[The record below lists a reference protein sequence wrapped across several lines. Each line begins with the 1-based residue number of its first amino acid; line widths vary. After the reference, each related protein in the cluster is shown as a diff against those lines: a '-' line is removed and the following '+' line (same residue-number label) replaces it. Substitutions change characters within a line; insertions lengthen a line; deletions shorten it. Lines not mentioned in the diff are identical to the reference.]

1 MLFGRR
7 HALLGTSC
15 GNCADMLVNCS
26 VLHDADGLEGVKVME
41 INTNWKQYPEV
52 CINGAEKLKPELQ
65 KMLDKYREKS
75 LKKHEKIVEKY
86 QKVLGEYGTEEEIQ
100 EAWGYDWISKAKRD
114 RLLKIVREDLNAP
127 VPEDAIVQFLER
139 TLRDL
144 EDFKQYETK

>member
-1 MLFGRR
+1 
-7 HALLGTSC
+7 
-15 GNCADMLVNCS
+15 
-26 VLHDADGLEGVKVME
+26 ME

-52 CINGAEKLKPELQ
+52 CINGADKLKKDLL
-65 KMLDKYREKS
+65 KLRDKYSEKS
-75 LKKHEKIVEKY
+75 SKKHEKIVEKY
-86 QKVLGEYGTEEEIQ
+86 QQVLGEYGTEEEIQ

-144 EDFKQYETK
+144 EDFKQYETKNALAEREL